1 MDAVPSLQF
10 ELFGTIEM
18 PTELQRFGHRIR
30 HLPPVADYSSFIPFL
45 RSLGWWIGLAPLE
58 DHAFNRCK
66 ADTKWVEYSL
76 AGMAVIASD
85 LPVYH
90 RACAGGAGL
99 LAADTGGWRHAMM
112 TLLHDSAARREMV
125 NRAQQKLRESYTHD
139 ILRRQVEN
147 VFDEAMKAAVRH
159 AATPNIA
166 AC

>member
-1 MDAVPSLQF
+1 
-10 ELFGTIEM
+10 
-18 PTELQRFGHRIR
+18 
-30 HLPPVADYSSFIPFL
+30 
-45 RSLGWWIGLAPLE
+45 
-58 DHAFNRCK
+58 
-66 ADTKWVEYSL
+66 
-76 AGMAVIASD
+76 
-85 LPVYH
+85 
-90 RACAGGAGL
+90 
-99 LAADTGGWRHAMM
+99 MM